1 MAVYETHPTIS
12 HMYSKF
18 PTQQWYS
25 TSLLAKEPN
34 LESTP
39 PDDWF
44 ENTRKMESEETQEPN
59 SMTCTPKEP
68 ASLPGAGGAGK
79 RSVCGGLAA
88 LPSLGIHH
96 RPFPIIDFLCSVGG
110 GGTSHPLQIIGRIN
124 VNGKSN
130 LRLFLNDGRKRN
142 NRVRTYIYAGK
153 TSYQNWV
160 KSRYIRIAYN
170 FR

>member
-1 MAVYETHPTIS
+1 
-12 HMYSKF
+12 
-18 PTQQWYS
+18 
-25 TSLLAKEPN
+25 
-34 LESTP
+34 
-39 PDDWF
+39 
-44 ENTRKMESEETQEPN
+44 
-59 SMTCTPKEP
+59 MTCTPKEP

-160 KSRYIRIAYN
+160 KSRQIRIAYN
-170 FR
+170 FRQYQHHTPPQFNFCRTWIGNFRYQNLTVIYHGQVLPVHLFRFPRIHHFVE